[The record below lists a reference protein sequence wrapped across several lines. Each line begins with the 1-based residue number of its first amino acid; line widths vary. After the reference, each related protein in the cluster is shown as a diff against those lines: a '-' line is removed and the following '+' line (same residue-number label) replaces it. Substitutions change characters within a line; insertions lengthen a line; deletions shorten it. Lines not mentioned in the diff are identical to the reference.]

1 MKLILFT
8 LILSFFSIHLLYAQ
22 EIHFSDIKNSTVTMN
37 PALVGNSKYDFKSQL
52 VYRSQFETFSKAYAT
67 IMTNTEI
74 SVLDNNTGFFCSKK
88 LNVGISYAYDKAGSL
103 NLNTSQLNL
112 SLSYS
117 QFLDKKKKSQILFGL
132 QTGYTFRTIDLSK
145 AQTGSQ
151 FYNQYESIYLTD
163 PDILKK
169 SNYFNIA
176 AGIGFGIFPNKNVSI
191 FLGGAF
197 YNLARQNISFVIDK
211 NIKQYL
217 RYTTQGSVNISATS
231 KLKVNPY
238 YNLQFEGPAKEYT
251 MGLEC
256 SYIYSQKKK
265 IDNSIFFGMAYRYGD
280 AVIPKVG
287 VSYRNYI
294 ILVNY
299 DINIS
304 KLVKASK
311 SVGAFEVSLT
321 FNNDVF
327 KNREHCKD
335 KKTIPCV
342 TF

>member
-1 MKLILFT
+1 MKLILYT
-8 LILSFFSIHLLYAQ
+8 LIFFSIHLLYAQ
-22 EIHFSDIKNSTVTMN
+22 EIHFSDIKNSTVTLN

-52 VYRSQFETFSKAYAT
+52 VYRSQFETFSKAYTT

-176 AGIGFGIFPNKNVSI
+176 AGIGFGIFPNKKVSI

-197 YNLARQNISFVIDK
+197 YNLARQNISFVK
-211 NIKQYL
+211 NKDIKQYL
-217 RYTTQGSVNISATS
+217 RYTTQGSVNISATT
-231 KLKVNPY
+231 KVKINPY

-256 SYIYSQKKK
+256 SYIYSQKKR
-265 IDNSIFFGMAYRYGD
+265 IDNSIIFGVAYRYGD

-342 TF
+342 NF